1 MSYVSKNFQAESK
14 QSGDAFENLVEETLL
29 FDNFQ
34 IIKKNY
40 KIDELGIEVDFFC
53 QKDGFNYY
61 IEAKGGEKGP
71 KKRPG
76 AERTDNVKKA
86 LCNGALIKAKFPKS
100 KYLIYFSAKP
110 KQNSSSEK
118 MLAAGMKYSF
128 INKVIYLTK

>member
-86 LCNGALIKAKFPKS
+86 AKRR
-100 KYLIYFSAKP
+100 
-110 KQNSSSEK
+110 K
-118 MLAAGMKYSF
+118 MQAEGRWTEDQEDEYS
-128 INKVIYLTK
+128 LLW